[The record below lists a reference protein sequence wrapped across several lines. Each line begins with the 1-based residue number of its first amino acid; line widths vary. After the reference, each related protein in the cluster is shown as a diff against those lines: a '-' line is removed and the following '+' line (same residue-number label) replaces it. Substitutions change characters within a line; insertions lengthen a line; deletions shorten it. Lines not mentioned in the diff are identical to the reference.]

1 MNTSIFVPKKLCV
14 GYCNRKD
21 TYTGKL
27 AYVIYYDA
35 QGKLR
40 KETSWQNWRDNTI
53 EPQEFDNEPTEGFVI
68 NKKVGGVGYYNV
80 RQTYARVYD
89 PRGFEF
95 EITIPNLLWIL
106 ENCDCIKGKGLV
118 GQFVYGWDNKD
129 LVLVPVESPD
139 YKEIQGKAE
148 IAYENKFIKPS
159 ELVIG
164 ATYEMM
170 DGRRRVYMGKFPYWS
185 VEYNHENSVHTWRW
199 NRQYLGTYEKPMDVT
214 PPWNSAGFQLGY
226 EKHRLVRCVK
236 GKDKFWF
243 IDIGEFR
250 NEYSKGYDCV
260 ESMSSVSRK
269 FIRCVST
276 NTEEYERYLGILN
289 QSDNYSP
296 IDYEKSGIRNLPFKN
311 FKDLYLE
318 VFDKGYGQTF
328 YVCYGEKEYEGC
340 HFYRHKN
347 GRIEI
352 HGTGYEDIT
361 QENLKQVYNELV
373 PIYGEEVLVNG
384 SINRRYGYYEKQ

>member
-129 LVLVPVESPD
+129 LVLVPVDSPD
-139 YKEIQGKAE
+139 YKEIQEKAD
-148 IAYENKFIKPS
+148 IAFDNGFIKANQ
-159 ELVIG
+159 LIIG
-164 ATYEMM
+164 ATYEKMN
-170 DGRRRVYMGKFPYWS
+170 GQRFVYMGKAPHWTIEF
-185 VEYNHENSVHTWRW
+185 NHEQQSDGWFW
-199 NRQYLGTYEKPMDVT
+199 NRRYLGTYEKPVND
-214 PPWNSAGFQLGY
+214 PNKWYNADHFRLGY
-226 EKHRLVRCVK
+226 NLHRLERNVK
-236 GKDKFWF
+236 GKDRFWF
-243 IDIGEFR
+243 INLGESR
-250 NEYSKGYDCV
+250 SEYLKGHDYA
-260 ESMSSVSRK
+260 ESMSSVSKK
-269 FIRCVST
+269 FIKCVST
-276 NTEEYERYLGILN
+276 NTEEYERYLSILK
-289 QSDNYSP
+289 SDSSYCP
-296 IDYEKSGIRNLPFKN
+296 IDYENSGIRKLSFED
-311 FKDLYLE
+311 FRHLYSKSVEQE
-318 VFDKGYGQTF
+318 VGKSFHAYNGEERPDSYSF
-328 YVCYGEKEYEGC
+328 YY
-340 HFYRHKN
+340 KN
-347 GRIEI
+347 GQWHIDRTEYSNV
-352 HGTGYEDIT
+352 TY
-361 QENLKQVYNELV
+361 ENLEKIYTELV
-373 PIYGEEVLVNG
+373 PVYGEEILMNG
-384 SINRRYGYYEKQ
+384 SISRRYGYYV